1 MVQAHTVLRRGQLFR
16 VRHPSGD
23 PKASRVFV
31 VVARAVALQSR
42 LPVVACV
49 PVHSQRL
56 GLATEVPVGI
66 TEGLLHD
73 SAIRC
78 DGITSL
84 ARAVLTDYVGELD
97 PQLLMQLNQA
107 LKIAL
112 DLE

>member
-1 MVQAHTVLRRGQLFR
+1 VAKPQFTLQRGQLYC

-23 PKASRVFV
+23 PKAARVFAI
-31 VVARAVALQSR
+31 VARDVALQSR

-49 PVHSQRL
+49 PVHTRRL

-66 TEGLLHD
+66 GQGLLHD

-84 ARAVLTDYVGELD
+84 ARDVLTDYLGELS
-97 PQLLMQLNQA
+97 PVLLEQLNQA

-112 DLE
+112 DLA